1 MIDKAKAFSAIYK
14 LGNRIEKIIGEKK
27 MDKLLSS
34 GRKGL
39 GKNRGTKIFNYGLKK
54 PKSTLRRVKK
64 INTALDLAP
73 SVAVGSS
80 IVGIGALMS
89 SKTNNKKG

>member
-34 GRKGL
+34 RKGL
-39 GKNRGTKIFNYGLKK
+39 GKTRGIKIFNYSLKK

-64 INTALDLAP
+64 INKALDLAP

-89 SKTNNKKG
+89 SKNNNNKG

>member
-1 MIDKAKAFSAIYK
+1 MITKAKAFSAIYK
-14 LGNRIEKIIGEKK
+14 LGNRVEKIIGEKK

-34 GRKGL
+34 RKGL
-39 GKNRGTKIFNYGLKK
+39 GKNRGTKIFNYSLKK

-89 SKTNNKKG
+89 SRNKQNKG

>member
-1 MIDKAKAFSAIYK
+1 MIDKAKAFSAVYK

-34 GRKGL
+34 RKGL
-39 GKNRGTKIFNYGLKK
+39 GKTRGIKIFNYSLKK

-64 INTALDLAP
+64 INKALDLAP

-89 SKTNNKKG
+89 SKNNNKKG

>member
-1 MIDKAKAFSAIYK
+1 MINKAKAFSAVYK
-14 LGNRIEKIIGEKK
+14 LGNRVEKIIGEKK
-27 MDKLLSS
+27 MDKLLSA
-34 GRKGL
+34 RKGL
-39 GKNRGTKIFNYGLKK
+39 GKTRGIKIFNYSLKK

>member
-1 MIDKAKAFSAIYK
+1 MIDKAKAFSAVYK

-39 GKNRGTKIFNYGLKK
+39 GKNRGTKIFNYSLKK
-54 PKSTLRRVKK
+54 PKSTLRRVK

-89 SKTNNKKG
+89 SKNNNKKG

>member
-1 MIDKAKAFSAIYK
+1 MIDKAKAFSAVYK

-34 GRKGL
+34 RKGL
-39 GKNRGTKIFNYGLKK
+39 GKTRGVKIFNYSLKK

>member
-34 GRKGL
+34 RKGL
-39 GKNRGTKIFNYGLKK
+39 GKTRGIKIFNYSLKK

-89 SKTNNKKG
+89 SKNKNNKKG

>member
-34 GRKGL
+34 RKGL
-39 GKNRGTKIFNYGLKK
+39 GKTRGTKIFNYSLKK
-54 PKSTLRRVKK
+54 PESTLRRVKK
-64 INTALDLAP
+64 INKALDLAP

-89 SKTNNKKG
+89 SKNNNNKG